1 MRLRLLLLSVLLSL
15 LLWTL
20 MVERFLYLFFA
31 HNKVQDA
38 ALRLWQQRTDK
49 CSWWAL
55 KIRECLLSEQQAKL
69 FARLA
74 TIKMLIALCPLMG
87 LLGTVT
93 GMISVFDTIAIT
105 GSSDAKAMADGIYR
119 ATLPTMAGLMLA
131 LSAMYFSHHLQ
142 QKAQRMHA
150 FFADLLI
157 AGAPNSDGA
166 ESL

>member
-1 MRLRLLLLSVLLSL
+1 MLVFDIIINLGNEIKQFSFQGGVVINALLLLSL

-20 MVERFLYLFFA
+20 MIERFLYLFFA

-38 ALRLWQQRTDK
+38 ALRLWQQRADK

-69 FARLA
+69 FARLT
-74 TIKMLIALCPLMG
+74 TIKMLIALCPLLG

-105 GSSDAKAMADGIYR
+105 GSSGTHGRCCAR
-119 ATLPTMAGLMLA
+119 
-131 LSAMYFSHHLQ
+131 
-142 QKAQRMHA
+142 
-150 FFADLLI
+150 
-157 AGAPNSDGA
+157 
-166 ESL
+166 